1 MRQVGEK
8 KQHILGAGVYFI
20 IIVSTVEF
28 QLPEKEKMSVAVLT
42 ASRDKCG
49 LHHCNYC

>member
-42 ASRDKCG
+42 DRKSR
-49 LHHCNYC
+49 